1 MSVTVLYFA
10 WLRQKIGVGEDT
22 VEVADGTTV
31 GALIETL
38 KSRSPAH
45 AEALANPD
53 IVRIAVNQD
62 YVQADAVVKDG
73 DEVALFP
80 PVTGG

>member
-1 MSVTVLYFA
+1 MKILYFS
-10 WLRQKIGVGEDT
+10 WVRSKIGLAEET
-22 VEVADGTTV
+22 VTAPNRVNNVASFL
-31 GALIETL
+31 AWMET
-38 KSRSPAH
+38 RGPNYAD
-45 AEALANPD
+45 ALANPA

-62 YVQADAVVKDG
+62 YASANHPINND